1 MKNKIFYFVL
11 LSLLFIYGCDS
22 IYRYIFMPPERI
34 ESMFIPDRE
43 NTLFFNDTTYRF
55 SKDSLTIIMDKK
67 DFKIEIKYM
76 TDYQLNNFEFPEDS
90 KGGFFSKNPYTY
102 GDWIDPEKGY
112 TPQRFTVFKVTVYNY
127 TSSKINIDPEEA
139 LLETDR
145 GDKLN
150 AYGREKKDAR
160 YQSIEEYFLKR
171 KGSSGI
177 DDDVFESRMG
187 IIRRTMLTYGK
198 PIYAGDYREGFIVFD
213 PVDESVDR
221 IKLTL
226 RKFILGYNE
235 NNEPDKFANYTFY
248 FRKTKLDKNWIA
260 GIRTFDT
267 TGVVRTDTLKKLK
280 QINVVQ
286 LQYTSSESRYQ
297 ALETW
302 NPLPESIP
310 ELVRYINSKGQVNCL
325 FTRSTVDALDVN
337 KTDLVFLIGGYG
349 KPDMSSVMF
358 DKLSKV
364 IQNGGLLY
372 FDNTFV
378 TADWPYYQSMLDIV
392 NQVASRLKGKSEIKR
407 ISIDHPIF
415 KKPNNFYQLPKGY
428 DDVNP
433 KIGKNDVL
441 DGLFIDGKLVGIIS
455 NKGYVAL
462 WPEKSESTEALN
474 FGMNLVYYVAE
485 NKKQ

>member
-1 MKNKIFYFVL
+1 MKKKIL
-11 LSLLFIYGCDS
+11 LSILFSLIFICGCDS
-22 IYRYIFMPPERI
+22 VYRYIFMPPER
-34 ESMFIPDRE
+34 EEYMFIPDRE
-43 NTLFFNDTTYRF
+43 MTLFFCDSTYRF

-67 DFKIEIKYM
+67 DFKIEVKYM
-76 TDYQLNNFEFPEDS
+76 TDYQLNTFEFPEDS
-90 KGGFFSKNPYTY
+90 KGGFYSKNPYTY
-102 GDWIDPEKGY
+102 GDWIDPEKGF
-112 TPQRFTVFKVTVYNY
+112 TPQRFTVFKITVYNY

-187 IIRRTMLTYGK
+187 IVRRTMLTYGK

-213 PVDESVDR
+213 PVDESVDK

-235 NNEPDKFANYTFY
+235 NNEPDKFANFSFY
-248 FRKTKLDKNWIA
+248 FKKTKLDKNWIA
-260 GIRTFDT
+260 GVRTFDT
-267 TGVVRTDTLKKLK
+267 TAVLKADTLKKAK
-280 QINVVQ
+280 EINIVQ

-302 NPLPESIP
+302 NPFPEAIP
-310 ELVRYINSKGQVNCL
+310 DLVRYVNSKGTANCQ
-325 FTRSTVDALDVN
+325 FSRATVDALDVN
-337 KTDLVFLIGGYG
+337 KTNLVILIGGYG
-349 KPDMSSVMF
+349 KPDVSSVMF
-358 DKLSKV
+358 DKLARI
-364 IQNGGLLY
+364 IQNGGLVY
-372 FDNTFV
+372 FDNSFV
-378 TADWPYYQSMLDIV
+378 TNDWPYYQTMLDITTQIS
-392 NQVASRLKGKSEIKR
+392 NRLQGKSEIKR

-415 KKPNNFYQLPKGY
+415 KSPNIFYQLPKGY

-433 KIGKNDVL
+433 KVGKNDVI
-441 DGLFIDGKLVGIIS
+441 DGLFVDGKLVAIIS

-462 WPEKSESTEALN
+462 WHEKTESTEALN
-474 FGMNLVYYVAE
+474 FGQNLIQYVSE
-485 NKKQ
+485 RKK

>member
-1 MKNKIFYFVL
+1 MKNKILYLVFLTLIFV
-11 LSLLFIYGCDS
+11 YGCDS
-22 IYRYIFMPPERI
+22 IYRYIFMPPERS
-34 ESMFIPDRE
+34 EFMFIPDRE
-43 NTLFFNDTTYRF
+43 NTLFFCDSTYRF

-67 DFKIEIKYM
+67 DFKIEVKYM
-76 TDYQLNNFEFPEDS
+76 TDYQLNTFEFPEDS
-90 KGGFFSKNPYTY
+90 KGGFYSKNPYTY
-102 GDWIDPEKGY
+102 GDWIDPEKGF

-127 TSSKINIDPEEA
+127 SSSKINIDPEEA

-187 IIRRTMLTYGK
+187 IVRRTMLTYGK

-260 GIRTFDT
+260 GIRVFDT
-267 TGVVRTDTLKKLK
+267 TGVVRTDTLKKVK
-280 QINVVQ
+280 QLNVVQ

-302 NPLPESIP
+302 NPLPEAIP
-310 ELVRYINSKGQVNCL
+310 ELVRYINSKGNFNLL
-325 FTRSTVDALDVN
+325 FNRSTIDALDVN
-337 KTDLVFLIGGYG
+337 KADMVILVGGYG
-349 KPDMSSVMF
+349 KPDVSSVMF
-358 DKLSKV
+358 DKLAKV
-364 IQNGGLLY
+364 IQNGGFLY

-378 TADWPYYQSMLDIV
+378 TADWPYYQSMLDIL
-392 NQVASRLKGKSEIKR
+392 NQIASRLHGKSEIKR
-407 ISIDHPIF
+407 VSIDHPIF

-428 DDVNP
+428 DDINP
-433 KIGKNDVL
+433 KVGKNDIL
-441 DGLFIDGKLVGIIS
+441 DGLFIDGKLVAIIS

-462 WPEKSESTEALN
+462 WPEKSESVEALN
-474 FGMNLVYYVAE
+474 FGLNIVQYISD
-485 NKKQ
+485 NKK

>member
-1 MKNKIFYFVL
+1 MKNKILYLVFLTLIFV
-11 LSLLFIYGCDS
+11 YGCDS
-22 IYRYIFMPPERI
+22 IYRYIFMPPERS
-34 ESMFIPDRE
+34 EFMFIPDRE
-43 NTLFFNDTTYRF
+43 NTLFFCDSTYRF

-67 DFKIEIKYM
+67 DFKIEVKYM
-76 TDYQLNNFEFPEDS
+76 TDYQLNTFEFPEDS
-90 KGGFFSKNPYTY
+90 KGGFYSKNPYTY
-102 GDWIDPEKGY
+102 GDWIDPEKGF

-127 TSSKINIDPEEA
+127 SSSKINIDPEEA

-187 IIRRTMLTYGK
+187 IVRRTMLTYGK

-260 GIRTFDT
+260 GIRVFDT
-267 TGVVRTDTLKKLK
+267 TGVVRTDTLKKVK
-280 QINVVQ
+280 QLNVVQ

-302 NPLPESIP
+302 NPLPEAIP
-310 ELVRYINSKGQVNCL
+310 ELVRYINSKGNFNLL
-325 FTRSTVDALDVN
+325 FNRSTIDALDIN
-337 KTDLVFLIGGYG
+337 KADLVILVGGYG
-349 KPDMSSVMF
+349 KPDVSSVMF
-358 DKLSKV
+358 DKLAKV
-364 IQNGGLLY
+364 IQNGGFLY

-378 TADWPYYQSMLDIV
+378 TADWPYYQSMLDIL
-392 NQVASRLKGKSEIKR
+392 NQIASRLHGKSEIKR
-407 ISIDHPIF
+407 VSIDHPIF

-428 DDVNP
+428 DDINP
-433 KIGKNDVL
+433 KVGKNDIL
-441 DGLFIDGKLVGIIS
+441 DGLFIDGKLVAIIS

-462 WPEKSESTEALN
+462 WPEKSESVEALN
-474 FGMNLVYYVAE
+474 FGLNIVQYISD
-485 NKKQ
+485 NKK

>member
-1 MKNKIFYFVL
+1 MKNKILYLVFLTLIFV
-11 LSLLFIYGCDS
+11 YGCDS
-22 IYRYIFMPPERI
+22 IYRYIFMPPERS
-34 ESMFIPDRE
+34 EFMFIPDRE
-43 NTLFFNDTTYRF
+43 NTLFFCDSTYRF
-55 SKDSLTIIMDKK
+55 SRDSLTIIMDKK
-67 DFKIEIKYM
+67 DFKIEVKYM
-76 TDYQLNNFEFPEDS
+76 TDYQLNTFEFPEDS
-90 KGGFFSKNPYTY
+90 KGGFYSKNPYTY
-102 GDWIDPEKGY
+102 GDWIDPEKGF

-127 TSSKINIDPEEA
+127 SSSKINIDPEEA

-187 IIRRTMLTYGK
+187 IVRRTMLTYGK

-260 GIRTFDT
+260 GIRVFDT
-267 TGVVRTDTLKKLK
+267 TGVVRTDTLKKVK
-280 QINVVQ
+280 QLNVVQ

-302 NPLPESIP
+302 NPLPEAIP
-310 ELVRYINSKGQVNCL
+310 ELVRYINSKGNFNLL
-325 FTRSTVDALDVN
+325 FNRSTIDALDVN
-337 KTDLVFLIGGYG
+337 KADLVILVGGYG
-349 KPDMSSVMF
+349 KPDVSSVMF
-358 DKLSKV
+358 DKLAKV
-364 IQNGGLLY
+364 IQNGGFLY

-378 TADWPYYQSMLDIV
+378 TADWPYYQSMLDIL
-392 NQVASRLKGKSEIKR
+392 NQIASRLQGKSEIKR
-407 ISIDHPIF
+407 VSIDHPIF

-428 DDVNP
+428 DDINP
-433 KIGKNDVL
+433 KVGKNDIL
-441 DGLFIDGKLVGIIS
+441 DGLFIDGKLVAIIS

-462 WPEKSESTEALN
+462 WPEKSESVEALN
-474 FGMNLVYYVAE
+474 FGLNIVQYISD
-485 NKKQ
+485 NKK